1 MAILDFEREW
11 WRHAG
16 VRDQEVWERWGISA
30 SEYDRRLI
38 AIAVRPEAMA
48 YDALTVRRI
57 RRRLVPTEPHAARQS
72 VTTRASVSSSTL
84 PQLVL

>member
-1 MAILDFEREW
+1 MTDIEMAILDFEREW

-16 VRDQEVWERWGISA
+16 AKDREVSHRWGISA
-30 SEYDRRLI
+30 SEYDRLLV

-57 RRRLVPTEPHAARQS
+57 RRRLVPTSR
-72 VTTRASVSSSTL
+72 TRSGS
-84 PQLVL
+84 